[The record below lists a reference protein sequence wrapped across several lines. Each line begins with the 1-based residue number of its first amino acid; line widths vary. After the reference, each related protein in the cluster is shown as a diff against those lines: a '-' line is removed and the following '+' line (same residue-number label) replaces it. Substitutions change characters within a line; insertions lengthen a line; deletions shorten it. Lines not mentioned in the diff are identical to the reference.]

1 MVDKVVSFFRQAN
14 SMKNPKSIRAL
25 FAFPGFSASSKLVG
39 VFGDRYARVI
49 QLKRRKK
56 QLVALTVVTGAE
68 AVTTRGSCGCE
79 TSRWLDGEFIWS
91 SNAGGSVVRGAM
103 ACM

>member
-1 MVDKVVSFFRQAN
+1 
-14 SMKNPKSIRAL
+14 MKNPKSIRAL
-25 FAFPGFSASSKLVG
+25 FAFPGFTASSKLLG

-56 QLVALTVVTGAE
+56 QPSVLVVVTAAE
-68 AVTTRGSCGCE
+68 VGTTKRSCGYAIC
-79 TSRWLDGEFIWS
+79 RWPDGESIWS
-91 SNAGGSVVRGAM
+91 SNAGVSVVRGAM

>member
-1 MVDKVVSFFRQAN
+1 
-14 SMKNPKSIRAL
+14 MKNPKSIRAL
-25 FAFPGFSASSKLVG
+25 FAFPGFTAASKLLG

-56 QLVALTVVTGAE
+56 QPSVLAVVTAATG
-68 AVTTRGSCGCE
+68 VTTRSSCGYAI
-79 TSRWLDGEFIWS
+79 SRLPGGAFTWS
-91 SNAGGSVVRGAM
+91 SNAGGSGVRGAM

>member
-1 MVDKVVSFFRQAN
+1 
-14 SMKNPKSIRAL
+14 MKNPKSIRAL
-25 FAFPGFSASSKLVG
+25 FAFPGFTAASKLVG

-56 QLVALTVVTGAE
+56 QLSVRTVDTSAGGDTTKKSCEYEISRLPAGAS
-68 AVTTRGSCGCE
+68 T
-79 TSRWLDGEFIWS
+79 WS
-91 SNAGGSVVRGAM
+91 SNAGVSTAQGAT

>member
-1 MVDKVVSFFRQAN
+1 MN
-14 SMKNPKSIRAL
+14 NPKTIRSL
-25 FAFPGFSASSKLVG
+25 FVFPGFTAAPKLAG

-56 QLVALTVVTGAE
+56 QPSVRTVVIAAGR
-68 AVTTRGSCGCE
+68 VTTRRFCGCVI
-79 TSRWLDGEFIWS
+79 SRLPDGESTWS
-91 SNAGGSVVRGAM
+91 LTAGVSVVRGAA

>member
-1 MVDKVVSFFRQAN
+1 
-14 SMKNPKSIRAL
+14 MKNPTSIRAL
-25 FAFPGFSASSKLVG
+25 FAFPGFTAASKLAG

-56 QLVALTVVTGAE
+56 QPSVHTVGTGAGG
-68 AVTTRGSCGCE
+68 VTTRRPCGYVI
-79 TSRWLDGEFIWS
+79 SRSLDGESTWNL
-91 SNAGGSVVRGAM
+91 NAGEFVVRGAP

>member
-1 MVDKVVSFFRQAN
+1 
-14 SMKNPKSIRAL
+14 MKNPKSIRAL
-25 FAFPGFSASSKLVG
+25 FAFPGFTAASKLVG

-56 QLVALTVVTGAE
+56 RPSVRTVDTAAGD
-68 AVTTRGSCGCE
+68 VTTNGLCVYAISRLPAGGS
-79 TSRWLDGEFIWS
+79 TWS
-91 SNAGGSVVRGAM
+91 SNAGVSVARGAV

>member
-1 MVDKVVSFFRQAN
+1 
-14 SMKNPKSIRAL
+14 MKNPKSIRAL
-25 FAFPGFSASSKLVG
+25 FAFPGFYASSKLVG

-56 QLVALTVVTGAE
+56 QPTALIVATGAE
-68 AVTTRGSCGCE
+68 AITTRKRCGCE
-79 TSRWLDGEFIWS
+79 TSQWLDGVFIWS
-91 SNAGGSVVRGAM
+91 SNAGVFVARGVT

>member
-1 MVDKVVSFFRQAN
+1 
-14 SMKNPKSIRAL
+14 MKNPKSIRAL
-25 FAFPGFSASSKLVG
+25 FAFPGFTASSKLAG

-56 QLVALTVVTGAE
+56 QLSVRTVVTAVEG
-68 AVTTRGSCGCE
+68 VTTRGFCEYE
-79 TSRWLDGEFIWS
+79 TSRLPDGEFIWS
-91 SNAGGSVVRGAM
+91 LSAGVSVVRGAT

>member
-1 MVDKVVSFFRQAN
+1 
-14 SMKNPKSIRAL
+14 MKNPRSTRAL
-25 FAFPGFSASSKLVG
+25 FAFPGFTAASKLVG

-56 QLVALTVVTGAE
+56 QPSVRTVGTGAGG
-68 AVTTRGSCGCE
+68 VTTNGFCGYVI
-79 TSRWLDGEFIWS
+79 SRLPDGESIWS
-91 SNAGGSVVRGAM
+91 SNAGVSVARGAV

>member
-1 MVDKVVSFFRQAN
+1 
-14 SMKNPKSIRAL
+14 MKNPKSIRAL
-25 FAFPGFSASSKLVG
+25 FAFPGFTTASKLLG
-39 VFGDRYARVI
+39 VLGDRYARVI

-56 QLVALTVVTGAE
+56 QPSVLVVVTAAE
-68 AVTTRGSCGCE
+68 VVTTKRPCGYAIC
-79 TSRWLDGEFIWS
+79 RWPVGESTWS

>member
-1 MVDKVVSFFRQAN
+1 
-14 SMKNPKSIRAL
+14 MKPPESIRAL
-25 FAFPGFSASSKLVG
+25 FAFPGFTASSKLVG

-56 QLVALTVVTGAE
+56 QPSVCTVDIAAGGVMTKRLRE
-68 AVTTRGSCGCE
+68 YVI
-79 TSRWLDGEFIWS
+79 SRLPDGESIWS
-91 SNAGGSVVRGAM
+91 STAGGFVVRCAA